1 MELIQTIALLCQL
14 SGASYAT
21 EEKQLSC
28 QKYYVNCLN
37 SNQSNYKDLAKC
49 IKERKL

>member
-14 SGASYAT
+14 SGASYAA
-21 EEKQLSC
+21 EDKQLQC
-28 QKYYVNCLN
+28 QQYYIKCLN
-37 SNQSNYKDLAKC
+37 SNLPNYKDLARC